1 MNPIASDNLMREA
14 VLRELAWDAQVDADR
29 IAVSANDGAIVLSGH
44 VTTYSDKWDAVKA
57 AERVYGVRAVA
68 DEVEVKLPSASERD
82 DSDIAEDITRHLRSS
97 TAIPKTVKAEVKGGY
112 VTLRGEVA
120 WHYQRVEAERALK
133 YLRGVKGLAN
143 MITVKPAEP
152 KGSDVAERVSEAIER
167 MAHLD
172 ARSVWVTTSNGTVH
186 LHGHVHS
193 FSEKHTAGYAAAS
206 APGVT
211 TVKNEVLVTP

>member
-1 MNPIASDNLMREA
+1 MKTITSDKLMREA
-14 VLRELAWDAQVDADR
+14 VQRELAWDAKVDADR

-68 DEVEVKLPSASERD
+68 DEVEVKLPSSSERD
-82 DSDIAEDITRHLRSS
+82 DEDIAEDITRHLNTS
-97 TAIPKTVKAEVKGGY
+97 TAIPKTVKAEVKNGY
-112 VTLRGEVA
+112 VTLRGEVSWPFQSA
-120 WHYQRVEAERALK
+120 EAERALK
-133 YLRGVKGLAN
+133 YLWGVKGLAN
-143 MITVKPAEP
+143 MITVKPAEA
-152 KGSDVAERVSEAIER
+152 KGSDVADRVSEAIER

-172 ARSVWVTTSNGTVH
+172 ARSIWVTTSNGTVH